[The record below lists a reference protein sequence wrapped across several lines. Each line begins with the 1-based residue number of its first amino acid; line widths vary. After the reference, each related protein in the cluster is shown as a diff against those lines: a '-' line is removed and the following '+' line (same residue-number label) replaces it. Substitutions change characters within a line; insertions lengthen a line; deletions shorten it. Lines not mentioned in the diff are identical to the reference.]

1 MPGGISI
8 AIIIFSIMIIIVAII
23 VITIIII
30 IIILLTHGN
39 HPTITKPVIPLDH
52 DVVVMKPLKMMTMT
66 LMQCQM
72 QGQPCVAGAMMGI
85 NTRTNHHDTLS
96 NGGWPVCYPIHLCH
110 GPHHRPVHY
119 QKA

>member
-8 AIIIFSIMIIIVAII
+8 AIIIFSIMIIIVVII
-23 VITIIII
+23 VIVINII

-66 LMQCQM
+66 LMMIEPFSKQQQEM
-72 QGQPCVAGAMMGI
+72 AM
-85 NTRTNHHDTLS
+85 S
-96 NGGWPVCYPIHLCH
+96 NGKATMCDWCNNG
-110 GPHHRPVHY
+110 Y
-119 QKA
+119 QHENQPS